1 MRDLC
6 EHVTSLL
13 EKLTEFPEKEG
24 EALIKATLGV
34 GVSLEDEYGHV
45 GQKAIETAYNDIM
58 TRLCFCLGN
67 LRVILLYM
75 VGLQRDRRAS
85 AFQSSGLLI
94 NTE

>member
-6 EHVTSLL
+6 EHVTHLL

-45 GQKAIETAYNDIM
+45 G
-58 TRLCFCLGN
+58 
-67 LRVILLYM
+67 
-75 VGLQRDRRAS
+75 
-85 AFQSSGLLI
+85 
-94 NTE
+94 

>member
-67 LRVILLYM
+67 LRVILLY
-75 VGLQRDRRAS
+75 GRSTARSKSICLPIFWLAH
-85 AFQSSGLLI
+85 
-94 NTE
+94 